1 MAHPVYEKLY
11 YKYLHLYRGF
21 DRSINKPE
29 NKEWQMY
36 ITSLT
41 QYATSINEG
50 YCMLNARKNYVCMVH
65 ILRMMCDACFEAYR
79 LLLVNNKDA
88 YLRKYLYGEGN
99 KELNKFRCGNE
110 QVTTTFIKK
119 KMTEDYDD
127 AMGKVYEL
135 SNRFIHPSNF
145 YYKDYSPSGE
155 NKIKHSPDELYG
167 DYSELHS
174 KRNIEAIDG
183 LMDALNQVLLDIL
196 GKLVECVE
204 PVEQLPYILD
214 LSGKVIKNPN
224 YKENRD

>member
-11 YKYLHLYRGF
+11 YKYLHLYTGF

-41 QYATSINEG
+41 KYATSINEG
-50 YCMLNARKNYVCMVH
+50 YCTLRINKNYVCMVH
-65 ILRMMCDACFEAYR
+65 ILRMMCDACFEGYR
-79 LLLVNNKDA
+79 LLLVNDKDA

-99 KELNKFRCGNE
+99 KDLNKFRCGNE

-119 KMTEDYDD
+119 KMAEEYDD

-145 YYKDYSPSGE
+145 FYRDYSLNG
-155 NKIKHSPDELYG
+155 NRVIKHSPEELYG
-167 DYSELHS
+167 DYTELKGNVES
-174 KRNIEAIDG
+174 IDG

-196 GKLVECVE
+196 KKLVECIESVK
-204 PVEQLPYILD
+204 QLPYIMD
-214 LSGKVIKNPN
+214 LSKGCKVTKNPN
-224 YKENRD
+224 YKG